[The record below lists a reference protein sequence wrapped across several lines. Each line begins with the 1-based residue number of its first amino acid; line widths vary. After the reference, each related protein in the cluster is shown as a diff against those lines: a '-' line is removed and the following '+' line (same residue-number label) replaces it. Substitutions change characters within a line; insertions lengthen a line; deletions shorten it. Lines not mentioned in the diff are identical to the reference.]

1 MKKKRKQRRK
11 YSPKIASIRLLG
23 AVGDWV
29 NANGGNALVAGSIG
43 LLFSDHPS
51 MGIFSEGLDSL
62 SFYVVIKV
70 TGKRPVKEESK
81 VILGRDP
88 EPSQQKRR

>member
-1 MKKKRKQRRK
+1 MKQKRKQRRK
-11 YSPKIASIRLLG
+11 YSPKVASIRLLH

-29 NANGGNALVAGSIG
+29 NANGGNALVAGNIG
-43 LLFSDHPS
+43 IMDHPA

-70 TGKRPVKEESK
+70 TGKRPEIKAKAMEAT
-81 VILGRDP
+81 
-88 EPSQQKRR
+88 

>member
-43 LLFSDHPS
+43 LLDHPS
-51 MGIFSEGLDSL
+51 MGIFSEGLD
-62 SFYVVIKV
+62 FYAVIKV